1 VDSVQFKKDLFADW
15 QGQDLVAWVDAWCK
29 ANPGKNTDLQY
40 LVDERWPSI
49 VEQFGGQQS
58 WLNFW
63 NKVRECDVRFLN
75 IDLVNR
81 SSDLINGMDSVRTLL
96 WTSNIYSYILAK
108 MTAQPFALENSFMQL
123 VTKLNEFP
131 DSWFVGTD
139 INDNEIMCPSKA
151 ITSIGEN
158 YNIGFE

>member
-1 VDSVQFKKDLFADW
+1 MRK
-15 QGQDLVAWVDAWCK
+15 
-29 ANPGKNTDLQY
+29 
-40 LVDERWPSI
+40 
-49 VEQFGGQQS
+49 
-58 WLNFW
+58 
-63 NKVRECDVRFLN
+63 CDVR
-75 IDLVNR
+75 IIRCDLVN
-81 SSDLINGMDSVRTLL
+81 SSDDLIGQLDSVKTLL
-96 WTSNIYSYILAK
+96 WTSNIYSYIIAK
-108 MTAQPFALENSFMQL
+108 MTAEPFALESSFMNL